1 MRRQLY
7 AGGGVTRQHYGLGS
21 LVRKAIKAVTRPVKQ
36 IMKSPIGKAALLGAT
51 MYGLGGG
58 TYLGRGLPGL
68 ARGAGGTTGFQMGNI
83 MPNIMNYMV
92 GQKSIPNIGGAEATK
107 GLLGAGGKF
116 SLGKTAAAGAM
127 ALAAIPSP
135 MGTEGF
141 NMAQRKGEVE
151 QYLRRY
157 YKAYYENSS
166 ERAWNQDEEDDFV
179 TKYTS
184 EYNQGGRVG
193 LQEGGLPAVDPR
205 MDRTL
210 EENVRMNN
218 LQKEMNERIK
228 QGSSTGGLEL
238 RNRFVNRVAEG
249 PTGAQM
255 YGINPQAYNM
265 NTPTT
270 PVNEASMYASYR
282 NQGLD
287 PNQIKAIAYH
297 DAMESRGTGPNLS
310 PIPMP
315 GDPLFMENI
324 FSSEPEFDAH
334 YQEGLRRSM
343 LEGSPEIYWDQGSKA
358 YKLHDSEYLRDL
370 YNQPSQFEQLS
381 GYKTEKEAIDAMGI
395 ERYNQLMS
403 KGGRVGLYGGGRLDA
418 GAQSIVKTGNMETED
433 SDEAQAILMARYNP
447 GSVFSSSEITRL
459 YRDPSLTTNMDRKQ
473 LHKILKNPGMFPD
486 AENDLKILLRRNRA
500 TGGRVGL
507 YAGGDPED
515 YLEEEDDVTPWE
527 LQQEEGVP
535 IGPMA
540 KGYKLID
547 FALDEDILR
556 MSGLK
561 RYYLKDDPE
570 AGHFSGEEVKE
581 MIFDYAQGGRVE
593 SNIGGIMGGR
603 VGLKVLKDY
612 FEEEEEEYA
621 QGGRIGAFGGG
632 VMGVG
637 TPGMRLPGIPQMA
650 PDGLEYNMKAGGF
663 QNLGAQ
669 EGKDDVNAKLAKNE
683 FVMTADAV
691 RGAGDGNIEVG
702 AQKMYDTMKRL
713 EGKVA

>member
-21 LVRKAIKAVTRPVKQ
+21 LVRKAVKAVTRPVKQ

-58 TYLGRGLPGL
+58 TFLGRGLPGL

-107 GLLGAGGKF
+107 GFLGAGGKF

-135 MGTEGF
+135 IGTEGF

-157 YKAYYENSS
+157 YKDYYENNWQ
-166 ERAWNQDEEDDFV
+166 EGWTQEGEDDFV

-193 LQEGGLPAVDPR
+193 LRFGTPKEG
-205 MDRTL
+205 
-210 EENVRMNN
+210 
-218 LQKEMNERIK
+218 IK
-228 QGSSTGGLEL
+228 S
-238 RNRFVNRVAEG
+238 
-249 PTGAQM
+249 
-255 YGINPQAYNM
+255 
-265 NTPTT
+265 
-270 PVNEASMYASYR
+270 
-282 NQGLD
+282 
-287 PNQIKAIAYH
+287 
-297 DAMESRGTGPNLS
+297 
-310 PIPMP
+310 
-315 GDPLFMENI
+315 
-324 FSSEPEFDAH
+324 
-334 YQEGLRRSM
+334 
-343 LEGSPEIYWDQGSKA
+343 
-358 YKLHDSEYLRDL
+358 
-370 YNQPSQFEQLS
+370 
-381 GYKTEKEAIDAMGI
+381 
-395 ERYNQLMS
+395 
-403 KGGRVGLYGGGRLDA
+403 LDA

-447 GSVFSSSEITRL
+447 GSIFSSSEITRL

-473 LHKILKNPGMFPD
+473 LHKILKNPGMFPE
-486 AENDLKILLRRNRA
+486 AENELKILLRRNRA

-507 YAGGDPED
+507 YAGTDPED
-515 YLEEEDDVTPWE
+515 YPEEEEDLTLWE

-540 KGYKLID
+540 GVADYYTNLYSKYAQEIIQAGGTPMSIED
-547 FALDEDILR
+547 FIAI
-556 MSGLK
+556 M
-561 RYYLKDDPE
+561 
-570 AGHFSGEEVKE
+570 KE
-581 MIFDYAQGGRVE
+581 QERTGGAQGGRVE

-612 FEEEEEEYA
+612 FNDDEEEYA
-621 QGGRIGAFGGG
+621 QGGRVGLYAGTDPEDYPEEEDDVTPWELQQEEGVPIGPMAGGTPDPKHFEALFKMYINMGLTPNEAYSKVIEIYASMRKDEAKGGRIRAFGGG

-702 AQKMYDTMKRL
+702 AQKMYGTMKRL

>member
-58 TYLGRGLPGL
+58 TFLGRGLPGL

-92 GQKSIPNIGGAEATK
+92 GQKSIPNIGAEATK
-107 GLLGAGGKF
+107 GFLGAGGKF

-135 MGTEGF
+135 IGTEGF

-157 YKAYYENSS
+157 YKAYYENNWQ
-166 ERAWNQDEEDDFV
+166 EGWTQEEEDDFV

-193 LQEGGLPAVDPR
+193 LRFGTPKEG
-205 MDRTL
+205 
-210 EENVRMNN
+210 
-218 LQKEMNERIK
+218 IK
-228 QGSSTGGLEL
+228 S
-238 RNRFVNRVAEG
+238 
-249 PTGAQM
+249 
-255 YGINPQAYNM
+255 
-265 NTPTT
+265 
-270 PVNEASMYASYR
+270 
-282 NQGLD
+282 
-287 PNQIKAIAYH
+287 
-297 DAMESRGTGPNLS
+297 
-310 PIPMP
+310 
-315 GDPLFMENI
+315 
-324 FSSEPEFDAH
+324 
-334 YQEGLRRSM
+334 
-343 LEGSPEIYWDQGSKA
+343 
-358 YKLHDSEYLRDL
+358 
-370 YNQPSQFEQLS
+370 
-381 GYKTEKEAIDAMGI
+381 
-395 ERYNQLMS
+395 
-403 KGGRVGLYGGGRLDA
+403 LDA

-447 GSVFSSSEITRL
+447 GSIFSSSEITRL

-473 LHKILKNPGMFPD
+473 LHKILKNPGMFPE
-486 AENDLKILLRRNRA
+486 AENELKILLRRNRA

-507 YAGGDPED
+507 YAGTDPED
-515 YLEEEDDVTPWE
+515 YPEEEEDLTLWE

-540 KGYKLID
+540 GVADYYTNLYSKYAQEIIQAGGTPMSIED
-547 FALDEDILR
+547 FIAI
-556 MSGLK
+556 M
-561 RYYLKDDPE
+561 
-570 AGHFSGEEVKE
+570 KE
-581 MIFDYAQGGRVE
+581 QERTGGAQGGRIE

-612 FEEEEEEYA
+612 FNDDEEEYAQGGRIGYGKGGDIMKGIKMGLSPDQALNAWKAWKKLKDEVGITSSFSDYLYGETSGSFA